1 LRAALWTDASAAAIL
16 AARRPW
22 GCLPEWTGLPPGGGK
37 TPRVRGHFVKELGL
51 VQGADRRERSRG
63 EHVMDEQ
70 GVREWIEAVR
80 GGVSRRHFVR
90 TMVGAGLTAP
100 MAAQLLAAAGV
111 PRSARAQTKPA
122 FTPARRGGGGELKV
136 LWWQG
141 PTILNPHLSIGVKD
155 SDGSRIFYEPLV
167 SFDPEGNLVP
177 VLAAEVPSLQNGGV
191 AKDGL
196 SVTWKLKRNVQW
208 HDGKPLTADDFVFT
222 WEYAA
227 DPATTAIT
235 VGNYEKVARIEKLDA
250 HTMKIVYKAP
260 NPAWFQTFG
269 GTVCVLPKHVFEPF
283 KGAKSRE
290 APANLR
296 PVGTGPYRIADFKPG
311 DLIRAELNPNYH
323 EANWPFFDRLELKG
337 GGDAVSAARAVIQT
351 GEYDFAWNI
360 QVEDDVLRRM
370 EQGGKGRTDI
380 APAAGIEHLLCNF
393 SDPWTEIDG
402 ERSNP
407 KSKHPFLTDPAVRQA
422 LALLVDRAAIQ
433 EQLYGRQ
440 GQATANYLNAPSRFR
455 SPNTRWEFSIEKANA
470 MLEQAGWKKGADG
483 IRAKDGK
490 RLKMLYQTSINPVRQ
505 KTQAI
510 VKQAAAKAG
519 IELELK
525 SVVASVYFGSDPGNP
540 DTSSKFYADL
550 QMYAFNMTGGPEPQR
565 FMDPFV
571 SWEIASKENNW
582 AGRNNTRWRNEEY
595 DRAWKAADSEMDPV
609 KRAALFIR
617 MNDLLTQHNVV
628 VPITWRANISAIS
641 NRLRSTDICGWD
653 SSFWN
658 LTRWYREA

>member
-1 LRAALWTDASAAAIL
+1 
-16 AARRPW
+16 
-22 GCLPEWTGLPPGGGK
+22 
-37 TPRVRGHFVKELGL
+37 
-51 VQGADRRERSRG
+51 
-63 EHVMDEQ
+63 MDEQ

-141 PTILNPHLSIGVKD
+141 RTILNPHLSIGVKD

-510 VKQAAAKAG
+510 VKQAATKAG

>member
-1 LRAALWTDASAAAIL
+1 MDERELEQWI
-16 AARRPW
+16 ARVEDGRL
-22 GCLPEWTGLPPGGGK
+22 GRREFTRTLVG
-37 TPRVRGHFVKELGL
+37 LGL
-51 VQGADRRERSRG
+51 A
-63 EHVMDEQ
+63 
-70 GVREWIEAVR
+70 
-80 GGVSRRHFVR
+80 
-90 TMVGAGLTAP
+90 AP
-100 MAAQLLAAAGV
+100 MAAQVLAAAGV
-111 PRSARAQTKPA
+111 PRGASAQARPA
-122 FTPARRGGGGELKV
+122 FAPTRRGGGGELKV

-155 SDGSRIFYEPLV
+155 GDGSRIFYEPLI
-167 SFDPEGNLVP
+167 SFDPEGNYVP
-177 VLAAEVPSLQNGGV
+177 VLAAEVPTLQNGGV
-191 AKDGL
+191 ARDGL

-235 VGNYEKVARIEKLDA
+235 SGTYKDVARIDKLDA
-250 HTMKIVYKAP
+250 HTIKIVYQKP

-269 GTVCVLPKHVFEPF
+269 GTLCVIPKHVFEPF

-290 APANLR
+290 APANLK
-296 PVGTGPYRIADFKPG
+296 PVGTGPYRIVDFKPG
-311 DLIRAELNPNYH
+311 DSIRAELNPNYH

-393 SDPWTEIDG
+393 SDPWTEVDG

-407 KSKHPFLTDPAVRQA
+407 TSKHPFLTDPAVRQA
-422 LALLVDRAAIQ
+422 LALLIDRASIQ

-440 GQATANYLNAPSRFR
+440 GQPTANYLNAPSRFR
-455 SPNTRWEFSIEKANA
+455 SSNTRWEFNVDKANA
-470 MLEQAGWKKGADG
+470 VLDQAGWKRGADG

-490 RLKMLYQTSINPVRQ
+490 RLKMVYQTSINPVRQ

-519 IELELK
+519 VEMELK

-540 DTSSKFYADL
+540 DTSSKFYADV
-550 QMYAFNMTGGPEPQR
+550 QMYAFNMTSGPEPQR

-571 SWEIASKENNW
+571 SWEIASKANKW
-582 AGRNNTRWRNEEY
+582 AGRNNTRWRNEDY
-595 DRAWKAADSEMDPV
+595 DRAWKAAESEMDPV

-617 MNDLLTQHNVV
+617 MNDLLTQHNVI
-628 VPITWRANISAIS
+628 VPMIWRANISAIS
-641 NRLRSTDICGWD
+641 IKLRNTDICGWD

-658 LTRWYREA
+658 LTHWYREA

>member
-1 LRAALWTDASAAAIL
+1 MDERELREWTARVKNGTLSRREFTTMLAGLGVAAPL
-16 AARRPW
+16 AAQ
-22 GCLPEWTGLPPGGGK
+22 
-37 TPRVRGHFVKELGL
+37 V
-51 VQGADRRERSRG
+51 
-63 EHVMDEQ
+63 
-70 GVREWIEAVR
+70 
-80 GGVSRRHFVR
+80 
-90 TMVGAGLTAP
+90 
-100 MAAQLLAAAGV
+100 LAAAGLAG
-111 PRSARAQTKPA
+111 RASAQAK

-155 SDGSRIFYEPLV
+155 ADGSRIFYEPLV
-167 SFDPEGNLVP
+167 SFDPEGNLIP
-177 VLAAEVPSLQNGGV
+177 VLAAEVPTLQNGSV
-191 AKDGL
+191 ARDGL
-196 SVTWKLKRNVQW
+196 SVTWKIKRNVQW

-227 DPATTAIT
+227 DPATTAISAGT
-235 VGNYEKVARIEKLDA
+235 YKEVARIEKLDA
-250 HTMKIVYKAP
+250 HTIKIVYQKP

-269 GTVCVLPKHVFEPF
+269 GTLCVVPKHAFEPF
-283 KGAKSRE
+283 KGTKSRE
-290 APANLR
+290 APANLK
-296 PVGTGPYRIADFKPG
+296 PVGTGPYRVVDFKPG
-311 DLIRAELNPNYH
+311 DSIRAELNPNYH

-380 APAAGIEHLLCNF
+380 APAAGIEHLLMNL
-393 SDPWTEIDG
+393 SDPWTEVDG
-402 ERSNP
+402 ERSSP
-407 KSKHPFLTDPAVRQA
+407 KSQHPFLTDPAVRQA
-422 LALLVDRAAIQ
+422 LALLIDRASIQ

-440 GQATANYLNAPSRFR
+440 GQPTANYLNAPSRFR
-455 SPNTRWEFSIEKANA
+455 SANTRWEFNVDKANA
-470 MLEQAGWKKGADG
+470 VLDQAGWKRGADG

-519 IELELK
+519 IDMELK
-525 SVVASVYFGSDPGNP
+525 SIVASVYFGSDPGNP
-540 DTSSKFYADL
+540 DTSSKFWADL
-550 QMYAFNMTGGPEPQR
+550 QMYAFNMTAGPEPQR

-571 SWEIASKENNW
+571 SWEIASKDNKW

-595 DRAWKAADSEMDPV
+595 DRGWKAAESEMDPV
-609 KRAALFIR
+609 KRAAHFIR
-617 MNDLLTQHNVV
+617 MNDLLTQHNVI
-628 VPITWRANISAIS
+628 VPMIWRANISAIS
-641 NRLRSTDICGWD
+641 NKLRNTDICGWD

-658 LTRWYREA
+658 LTHWYREA

>member
-510 VKQAAAKAG
+510 VKQAATKAG

>member
-510 VKQAAAKAG
+510 VKQAATKAG

-658 LTRWYREA
+658 LTRWYRET

>member
-1 LRAALWTDASAAAIL
+1 
-16 AARRPW
+16 
-22 GCLPEWTGLPPGGGK
+22 
-37 TPRVRGHFVKELGL
+37 
-51 VQGADRRERSRG
+51 
-63 EHVMDEQ
+63 MDEQ

>member
-1 LRAALWTDASAAAIL
+1 
-16 AARRPW
+16 
-22 GCLPEWTGLPPGGGK
+22 
-37 TPRVRGHFVKELGL
+37 
-51 VQGADRRERSRG
+51 
-63 EHVMDEQ
+63 MDEREL
-70 GVREWIEAVR
+70 REWIARVKD
-80 GGVSRRHFVR
+80 GSLSRRAF
-90 TMVGAGLTAP
+90 TAMLAGVGLAGP
-100 MAAQLLAAAGV
+100 VAAQVLAAAGV
-111 PRSARAQTKPA
+111 PRRAAAQARP

-155 SDGSRIFYEPLV
+155 GDGSRIFYEPLI
-167 SFDPEGNLVP
+167 SFDPEGNYVP
-177 VLAAEVPSLQNGGV
+177 VLAAEVPTLQNGGI
-191 AKDGL
+191 ARDGL

-208 HDGKPLTADDFVFT
+208 HDGKPFTADDLVFT

-235 VGNYEKVARIEKLDA
+235 AGNYEKVARIEKLDA
-250 HTMKIVYKAP
+250 HTARIVYKAP

-269 GTVCVLPKHVFEPF
+269 GTAGVLPKHVFEPF

-296 PVGTGPYRIADFKPG
+296 PVGTGPYRIVDFKPG
-311 DLIRAELNPNYH
+311 DSIRAELNPGYH

-351 GEYDFAWNI
+351 GEYDFGWNI

-393 SDPWTEIDG
+393 SDPWTEVDG
-402 ERSNP
+402 ERGSP
-407 KSKHPFLTDPAVRQA
+407 KSQHPFLTDPAVRQA

-440 GQATANYLNAPSRFR
+440 GQPTANYLNAPSRFR
-455 SPNTRWEFSIEKANA
+455 SPNTRWEFSVDKANA
-470 MLEQAGWKKGADG
+470 VLEQAGWRRGPDG
-483 IRAKDGK
+483 IRAKDGR

-510 VKQAAAKAG
+510 VKQAAARAG
-519 IELELK
+519 IDMELK

-540 DTSSKFYADL
+540 DTSSKFWADL
-550 QMYAFNMTGGPEPQR
+550 QMYAFNMTAGPEPQR

-571 SWEIASKENNW
+571 SWEIASKANKW

-595 DRAWKAADSEMDPV
+595 DRAWKAAESEMDPA

-617 MNDLLTQHNVV
+617 MNDLLTQHNVI
-628 VPITWRANISAIS
+628 VPMIWRANISAIS
-641 NRLRSTDICGWD
+641 NKLRNTDICGWD
-653 SSFWN
+653 SSLWN
-658 LTRWYREA
+658 LTHWYREA

>member
-1 LRAALWTDASAAAIL
+1 
-16 AARRPW
+16 
-22 GCLPEWTGLPPGGGK
+22 
-37 TPRVRGHFVKELGL
+37 
-51 VQGADRRERSRG
+51 
-63 EHVMDEQ
+63 MDER
-70 GVREWIEAVR
+70 GLREWIGDVERGAVT
-80 GGVSRRHFVR
+80 RRQFVR
-90 TMVGAGLTAP
+90 AAVGLGVAAP
-100 MAAQLLAAAGV
+100 LAAQLLDATGRPRAAL
-111 PRSARAQTKPA
+111 AQGKPA
-122 FTPARRGGGGELKV
+122 FTPKRRGGGGDLKV

-155 SDGSRIFYEPLV
+155 ADGSRIFYEPLV

-177 VLAAEVPSLQNGGV
+177 ILAAEVPTLQNGGV

-196 SVTWKLKRNVQW
+196 SITWKLKKNVQW
-208 HDGKPLTADDFVFT
+208 HDGRPLTADDFVFT

-227 DPATTAIT
+227 DPATTAVT
-235 VGNYEKVARIEKLDA
+235 MGNYEKMARIEKLDG
-250 HTMKIVYKAP
+250 HTIKIVYKTP

-269 GTVCVLPKHVFEPF
+269 GTAGVLPKHVFEPF
-283 KGAKSRE
+283 KGARSRE

-296 PVGTGPYRIADFKPG
+296 PVGTGPYRIVDFKPG
-311 DLIRAELNPNYH
+311 DLIRAELNPGYH
-323 EANWPFFDRLELKG
+323 EPNRPFFDRLELKG

-402 ERSNP
+402 ERSSP
-407 KSKHPFLTDPAVRQA
+407 GSKHPLLTDPAVRQA
-422 LALLVDRAAIQ
+422 LSLLVDRAAIQ

-455 SPNTRWEFSIEKANA
+455 SANTRWEFSVDKAA
-470 MLEQAGWKKGADG
+470 AVLEQAGWKKGPDG
-483 IRAKDGK
+483 VRAKDGK
-490 RLKMLYQTSINPVRQ
+490 RLRMVYQTSINPVRQ

-510 VKQAAAKAG
+510 VKQAAARAG
-519 IELELK
+519 IEIELK

-571 SWEIASKENNW
+571 SWEIASKDNKW

-595 DRAWKAADSEMDPV
+595 DRAWRAAESEMDPA

-628 VPITWRANISAIS
+628 VPITWRANISAVS
-641 NRLRSTDICGWD
+641 NRLRDTDICGWD

-658 LTRWYREA
+658 LARWHREA

>member
-1 LRAALWTDASAAAIL
+1 
-16 AARRPW
+16 
-22 GCLPEWTGLPPGGGK
+22 
-37 TPRVRGHFVKELGL
+37 
-51 VQGADRRERSRG
+51 
-63 EHVMDEQ
+63 MDEREL
-70 GVREWIEAVR
+70 REWIARVKD
-80 GGVSRRHFVR
+80 GTLSRRDFSR
-90 TMVGAGLTAP
+90 MLAGFGLAAP
-100 MAAQLLAAAGV
+100 MAAQVLAAAGV
-111 PRSARAQTKPA
+111 PRRAVAQTKPA
-122 FTPARRGGGGELKV
+122 FTPSRRGGGGDVKV

-155 SDGSRIFYEPLV
+155 GDGSRIFYEPLI
-167 SFDPEGNLVP
+167 SFDPEGNFVP
-177 VLAAEVPSLQNGGV
+177 VLAAEVPTLQNGGV
-191 AKDGL
+191 ARDGL

-227 DPATTAIT
+227 DPATTAISAGT
-235 VGNYEKVARIEKLDA
+235 YKDVMRIEKLDA
-250 HTMKIVYKAP
+250 HTLKIVYKAP

-269 GTVCVLPKHVFEPF
+269 GTLCVIPKHVFEPF
-283 KGAKSRE
+283 KGAKARE
-290 APANLR
+290 APANLK
-296 PVGTGPYRIADFKPG
+296 PVGTGPYRVLDFKPG
-311 DLIRAELNPNYH
+311 DAIRAELNPNYH
-323 EANWPFFDRLELKG
+323 EPNWPFFDRFELKG
-337 GGDAVSAARAVIQT
+337 GGDAASAARAVIQT

-393 SDPWTEIDG
+393 SDPWTEVDG
-402 ERSNP
+402 ERGSA
-407 KSKHPFLTDPAVRQA
+407 KSAHPFLTDPAVRQA
-422 LALLVDRAAIQ
+422 LSLLIDRASIQ

-455 SPNTRWEFSIEKANA
+455 SPNTRWEFSVDKANA
-470 MLEQAGWKKGADG
+470 ALDQAGWKRGGDG

-490 RLKMLYQTSINPVRQ
+490 RLKMVYQTSINPVRQ

-510 VKQAAAKAG
+510 IKQVAAKAG
-519 IELELK
+519 IDMELK

-540 DTSSKFYADL
+540 DTSSKFWADV
-550 QMYAFNMTGGPEPQR
+550 QMYAFNMTSGPEPQR

-571 SWEIASKENNW
+571 SWEIATKANNW
-582 AGRNNTRWRNEEY
+582 SGRNNTRWRNEEY
-595 DRAWKAADSEMDPV
+595 DRAWKAAESEMDPV

-617 MNDLLTQHNVV
+617 MNDLLTLNNVI

-641 NRLRSTDICGWD
+641 NKLRSTDICGWD

-658 LTRWYREA
+658 LTHWYREA

>member
-1 LRAALWTDASAAAIL
+1 
-16 AARRPW
+16 
-22 GCLPEWTGLPPGGGK
+22 
-37 TPRVRGHFVKELGL
+37 
-51 VQGADRRERSRG
+51 
-63 EHVMDEQ
+63 MDEREL
-70 GVREWIEAVR
+70 REWIA
-80 GGVSRRHFVR
+80 GVKSGAISRRRFTR
-90 TMVGAGLTAP
+90 MLAGFGLSAGA
-100 MAAQLLAAAGV
+100 AAQVLAAAGV
-111 PRSARAQTKPA
+111 PRRAAAQPR
-122 FTPARRGGGGELKV
+122 FTPARRGGGGELRT

-155 SDGSRIFYEPLV
+155 GDGSRIFYEPLI
-167 SFDPEGNLVP
+167 SFDPEGNYVP
-177 VLAAEVPSLQNGGV
+177 VLAAEVPTLQNGGV
-191 AKDGL
+191 ARDGL
-196 SVTWKLKRNVQW
+196 SVSWKLKRNVQW
-208 HDGKPLTADDFVFT
+208 HDGKPLTSDDFVFT

-227 DPATTAIT
+227 DPATTAISAGT
-235 VGNYEKVARIEKLDA
+235 YKDVARIEKIDA
-250 HTMKIVYKAP
+250 TSFKVVYKAP

-269 GTVCVLPKHVFEPF
+269 GTLCVIPKHVFEPF

-296 PVGTGPYRIADFKPG
+296 PVGTGPYRIVDFKPG
-311 DLIRAELNPNYH
+311 DAIRAELNPDYH
-323 EANWPFFDRLELKG
+323 EPNWPFFDRLELKG

-393 SDPWTEIDG
+393 SDPWTEVDG
-402 ERSNP
+402 ERASP
-407 KSKHPFLTDPAVRQA
+407 KSQHPFLTDPAVRQA

-440 GQATANYLNAPSRFR
+440 GQATSNYLNAPSRFR
-455 SPNTRWEFSIEKANA
+455 SPNTRWEFSVDKANQV
-470 MLEQAGWKKGADG
+470 LEQAGWKKGADG

-519 IELELK
+519 IEMELK

-540 DTSSKFYADL
+540 DTTSKFWADI
-550 QMYAFNMTGGPEPQR
+550 QMYAFNMTAGPEPQR

-571 SWEIASKENNW
+571 SWEIASKENKW

-595 DRAWKAADSEMDPV
+595 DRAWKGAEQEMDPV

-617 MNDLLTQHNVV
+617 MNDLLVQHNVV

-641 NRLRSTDICGWD
+641 SKLRNTDICGWD

-658 LTRWYREA
+658 LTHWYREA

>member
-1 LRAALWTDASAAAIL
+1 
-16 AARRPW
+16 
-22 GCLPEWTGLPPGGGK
+22 
-37 TPRVRGHFVKELGL
+37 
-51 VQGADRRERSRG
+51 
-63 EHVMDEQ
+63 MDEREL
-70 GVREWIEAVR
+70 REWIARVKA
-80 GGVSRRHFVR
+80 GTLSRREFTR
-90 TMVGAGLTAP
+90 MLAGLGLAAP
-100 MAAQLLAAAGV
+100 MAAQMLAAAGV
-111 PRSARAQTKPA
+111 PRRAAAQAKA

-155 SDGSRIFYEPLV
+155 GDGSRIFYEPLI
-167 SFDPEGNLVP
+167 SFDPEGNYIP
-177 VLAAEVPSLQNGGV
+177 VLAAEVPTLQNGGI
-191 AKDGL
+191 ARDGL
-196 SVTWKLKRNVQW
+196 SVTWKIKRNVQW

-235 VGNYEKVARIEKLDA
+235 AGTYKDVARIDKLDA
-250 HTMKIVYKAP
+250 HTFKIAYKAP

-269 GTVCVLPKHVFEPF
+269 GTLCVIPKHVFEPF

-290 APANLR
+290 APANLK
-296 PVGTGPYRIADFKPG
+296 PVGTGPYRIVDFKPG
-311 DLIRAELNPNYH
+311 DAIRAELNPNYH

-393 SDPWTEIDG
+393 SDPWTEVEG
-402 ERSNP
+402 ERGSA
-407 KSKHPFLTDPAVRQA
+407 KSTHPFLTDPAVRQA
-422 LALLVDRAAIQ
+422 LALLIDRAGIQ

-455 SPNTRWEFSIEKANA
+455 SPNTRWEFSVDKANA
-470 MLEQAGWKKGADG
+470 VLDQAGWKRGADG

-490 RLKMLYQTSINPVRQ
+490 KLKMVYQTSINPVRQ

-519 IELELK
+519 IEMELK

-540 DTSSKFYADL
+540 DTTSKFWADI
-550 QMYAFNMTGGPEPQR
+550 QMYAFNMTSGPEPQR

-571 SWEIASKENNW
+571 SWEIATKANNW

-595 DRAWKAADSEMDPV
+595 DRAWKAAESEMDPV

-617 MNDLLTQHNVV
+617 MNDLLTQNNVI
-628 VPITWRANISAIS
+628 VPITWRSNISAIS
-641 NRLRSTDICGWD
+641 NKLRNTDICGWD

-658 LTRWYREA
+658 LTHWYREA

>member
-1 LRAALWTDASAAAIL
+1 MEERELRHWIV
-16 AARRPW
+16 
-22 GCLPEWTGLPPGGGK
+22 
-37 TPRVRGHFVKELGL
+37 RVKDG
-51 VQGADRRERSRG
+51 S
-63 EHVMDEQ
+63 
-70 GVREWIEAVR
+70 I
-80 GGVSRRHFVR
+80 SRRRFTR
-90 TMVGAGLTAP
+90 LMVGAGLAAP
-100 MAAQLLAAAGV
+100 LAAQALAAAGI
-111 PRSARAQTKPA
+111 PRRAAAQAK
-122 FTPARRGGGGELKV
+122 FMPARRGGGGDLKV

-155 SDGSRIFYEPLV
+155 GDGSRIFYEPLI
-167 SFDPEGNLVP
+167 SFDPEGNYIP
-177 VLAAEVPSLQNGGV
+177 VLAAEVPTLQNGGI
-191 AKDGL
+191 ARDGL
-196 SVTWKLKRNVQW
+196 SVTWKIKRNVQW

-227 DPATTAIT
+227 DPATTAISAGT
-235 VGNYEKVARIEKLDA
+235 YKDVARIEKLDA
-250 HTMKIVYKAP
+250 HTLKIVYKAP

-269 GTVCVLPKHVFEPF
+269 GTLCVIPKHVFEPF

-290 APANLR
+290 APANLK
-296 PVGTGPYRIADFKPG
+296 PVGTGPYRIVDFKPG
-311 DLIRAELNPNYH
+311 DAIRAELNPNYH
-323 EANWPFFDRLELKG
+323 EPNWPFFDRLELKG

-393 SDPWTEIDG
+393 SDPWTEVDG
-402 ERSNP
+402 ERGSA
-407 KSKHPFLTDPAVRQA
+407 KSAHPFLTDPAVRQA
-422 LALLVDRAAIQ
+422 LSLLVDRAAIQ

-455 SPNTRWEFSIEKANA
+455 SPNTRWEFNVDKANA
-470 MLEQAGWKKGADG
+470 ALDQAGWKRGADG
-483 IRAKDGK
+483 IRTKDGK
-490 RLKMLYQTSINPVRQ
+490 RLKMVYQTSINPVRQ

-519 IELELK
+519 IDMELK

-540 DTSSKFYADL
+540 DTSSKFWADL
-550 QMYAFNMTGGPEPQR
+550 QMYAFNMTSGPEPQR

-571 SWEIASKENNW
+571 SWEIATKANNW

-595 DRAWKAADSEMDPV
+595 DRAWKAAESEMDPV

-617 MNDLLTQHNVV
+617 MNDLLTQNNVI

-641 NRLRSTDICGWD
+641 NKLRNTDICGWD

-658 LTRWYREA
+658 LTHWYREA

>member
-1 LRAALWTDASAAAIL
+1 MDERELRSWIARVENGTLSRREFSRMLAGLGL
-16 AARRPW
+16 AAP
-22 GCLPEWTGLPPGGGK
+22 
-37 TPRVRGHFVKELGL
+37 
-51 VQGADRRERSRG
+51 
-63 EHVMDEQ
+63 
-70 GVREWIEAVR
+70 I
-80 GGVSRRHFVR
+80 
-90 TMVGAGLTAP
+90 
-100 MAAQLLAAAGV
+100 AAQALAAAGV
-111 PRSARAQTKPA
+111 PRRASAQAKPA

-155 SDGSRIFYEPLV
+155 GDGSRIFYEPLI
-167 SFDPEGNLVP
+167 SFDPEGNYVP
-177 VLAAEVPSLQNGGV
+177 VLAAEVPTLQNGGI
-191 AKDGL
+191 ARDGL

-208 HDGKPLTADDFVFT
+208 HDGKALTADDFVFT

-227 DPATTAIT
+227 DPATTAVSI
-235 VGNYEKVARIEKLDA
+235 GNYKDVARIEKLDA
-250 HTMKIVYKAP
+250 HTFKIVYKAP
-260 NPAWFQTFG
+260 YPAWFQTFG
-269 GTVCVLPKHVFEPF
+269 GTACVIPKHVFEPF
-283 KGAKSRE
+283 KGAKARE
-290 APANLR
+290 APANLK
-296 PVGTGPYRIADFKPG
+296 PVGTGPYRILDFKPG
-311 DLIRAELNPNYH
+311 DSIRAELNPNYH
-323 EANWPFFDRLELKG
+323 DASWPFFDRLELKG

-393 SDPWTEIDG
+393 SDPWTEVDG
-402 ERSNP
+402 ERGSA
-407 KSKHPFLTDPAVRQA
+407 KSTHPFLTDPAVRQA
-422 LALLVDRAAIQ
+422 LALLIDRAGIQ

-440 GQATANYLNAPSRFR
+440 GQATSNYLNAPSRFR
-455 SPNTRWEFSIEKANA
+455 SPNTRWEFNIDKANA
-470 MLEQAGWKKGADG
+470 VLDQAGWKRGADG
-483 IRAKDGK
+483 VRAKDGK

-510 VKQAAAKAG
+510 VKQAAGKAG
-519 IELELK
+519 IDMELK

-540 DTSSKFYADL
+540 DTTSKFWADV

-571 SWEIASKENNW
+571 SWEIATKANNW
-582 AGRNNTRWRNEEY
+582 SGRNNTRWRNEEY
-595 DRAWKAADSEMDPV
+595 DRAWKAAESEMDPV
-609 KRAALFIR
+609 KRAGLFIR

-641 NRLRSTDICGWD
+641 NRLRNTDICGWD

-658 LTRWYREA
+658 LAHWYREA

>member
-1 LRAALWTDASAAAIL
+1 MDERTLRQWIDQVRSGRI
-16 AARRPW
+16 ARR
-22 GCLPEWTGLPPGGGK
+22 
-37 TPRVRGHFVKELGL
+37 
-51 VQGADRRERSRG
+51 Q
-63 EHVMDEQ
+63 
-70 GVREWIEAVR
+70 
-80 GGVSRRHFVR
+80 FVR
-90 TMVGAGLTAP
+90 MAVGAGLTAP
-100 MAAQLLAAAGV
+100 LAARMLDFHGAPREAAAQT
-111 PRSARAQTKPA
+111 RPA
-122 FTPARRGGGGELKV
+122 FTPTRRGGGGDLKV

-155 SDGSRIFYEPLV
+155 GDGSRIFYEPLI
-167 SFDPEGNLVP
+167 SFDPEGNYIP
-177 VLAAEVPSLQNGGV
+177 VLAAEVPTLQNGGI
-191 AKDGL
+191 ARDGL
-196 SVTWKLKRNVQW
+196 SVTWKIKRNVQW
-208 HDGKPLTADDFVFT
+208 HDGKALTADDFVFT

-227 DPATTAIT
+227 DPATTAISAGT
-235 VGNYEKVARIEKLDA
+235 YKDVARIEKLDA
-250 HTMKIVYKAP
+250 LTLKIVYKAP

-269 GTVCVLPKHVFEPF
+269 GTLCVIPKHVFEPF

-290 APANLR
+290 APANLK
-296 PVGTGPYRIADFKPG
+296 PVGTGPYRIVDFKPG
-311 DLIRAELNPNYH
+311 DAIRAELNPNYH
-323 EANWPFFDRLELKG
+323 EPNWPFFDRLELKG

-393 SDPWTEIDG
+393 SDPWTEVDG
-402 ERSNP
+402 ERGSA
-407 KSKHPFLTDPAVRQA
+407 KSAHPFLTDPAVRQA
-422 LALLVDRAAIQ
+422 LSLLVDRAAIQ

-455 SPNTRWEFSIEKANA
+455 SPNTRWEFSVDKANA
-470 MLEQAGWKKGADG
+470 VLDQAGWKRGADG
-483 IRAKDGK
+483 IRAKEGK

-519 IELELK
+519 IDMELK

-540 DTSSKFYADL
+540 DTSSKFWADI
-550 QMYAFNMTGGPEPQR
+550 QMYAFNMTSGPEPQR

-571 SWEIASKENNW
+571 SWEIASKENRW

-595 DRAWKAADSEMDPV
+595 DRAWKAAESEMDPV

-617 MNDLLTQHNVV
+617 MNDLLTQNNVI

-641 NRLRSTDICGWD
+641 SKLRNTDICGWD

-658 LTRWYREA
+658 LTHWYREA

>member
-1 LRAALWTDASAAAIL
+1 MDERELREWTARVKNGTLSRREFTTMLAGLGVAAPL
-16 AARRPW
+16 AAQ
-22 GCLPEWTGLPPGGGK
+22 
-37 TPRVRGHFVKELGL
+37 V
-51 VQGADRRERSRG
+51 
-63 EHVMDEQ
+63 
-70 GVREWIEAVR
+70 
-80 GGVSRRHFVR
+80 
-90 TMVGAGLTAP
+90 
-100 MAAQLLAAAGV
+100 LAAAGL
-111 PRSARAQTKPA
+111 PGRASAQAK

-155 SDGSRIFYEPLV
+155 GDGSRIFYEPLI
-167 SFDPEGNLVP
+167 SFDPEGNFVP
-177 VLAAEVPSLQNGGV
+177 VLAAEVPTLQNGGV
-191 AKDGL
+191 ARDGL
-196 SVTWKLKRNVQW
+196 SVTWKIKRNVQW

-227 DPATTAIT
+227 DPATTAISAGT
-235 VGNYEKVARIEKLDA
+235 YKEVARIEKLDA
-250 HTMKIVYKAP
+250 HTIKIVYQKP

-269 GTVCVLPKHVFEPF
+269 GTLCVIPKHVFEPF

-290 APANLR
+290 APANLK
-296 PVGTGPYRIADFKPG
+296 PVGTGPYRIVDFKPG
-311 DLIRAELNPNYH
+311 DSIRAELNPNYH

-380 APAAGIEHLLCNF
+380 APAAGIEHLLMNF
-393 SDPWTEIDG
+393 SDPWTEVDG
-402 ERSNP
+402 ERSSP
-407 KSKHPFLTDPAVRQA
+407 KSQHPFLADPAVRQA
-422 LALLVDRAAIQ
+422 LALLIDRASIQ

-440 GQATANYLNAPSRFR
+440 GQPTANYLNAPSRFR
-455 SPNTRWEFSIEKANA
+455 SPNTRWEFNVDKANA
-470 MLEQAGWKKGADG
+470 VLDQAGWKRGADG

-519 IELELK
+519 IDMELK
-525 SVVASVYFGSDPGNP
+525 SIVASVYFGSDPGNP
-540 DTSSKFYADL
+540 DTSSKFWADL
-550 QMYAFNMTGGPEPQR
+550 QMYAFNMTAGPEPQR

-571 SWEIASKENNW
+571 SWEIASKDNKW

-595 DRAWKAADSEMDPV
+595 DRGWKAAESEMDPV
-609 KRAALFIR
+609 KRAAHFIR
-617 MNDLLTQHNVV
+617 MNDLLTQHNVI
-628 VPITWRANISAIS
+628 VPMIWRANISAIS
-641 NRLRSTDICGWD
+641 NKLRNTDICGWD

-658 LTRWYREA
+658 LTHWYREA

>member
-1 LRAALWTDASAAAIL
+1 MDERELRSWIARVDNGTLSRREFSRMLAGLGL
-16 AARRPW
+16 AAP
-22 GCLPEWTGLPPGGGK
+22 
-37 TPRVRGHFVKELGL
+37 
-51 VQGADRRERSRG
+51 
-63 EHVMDEQ
+63 
-70 GVREWIEAVR
+70 I
-80 GGVSRRHFVR
+80 
-90 TMVGAGLTAP
+90 
-100 MAAQLLAAAGV
+100 AAQALAAAGV
-111 PRSARAQTKPA
+111 PRRASAQAKPA
-122 FTPARRGGGGELKV
+122 FTPARRGGGGDLKV

-155 SDGSRIFYEPLV
+155 GDGSRIFYEPLI
-167 SFDPEGNLVP
+167 SFDPEGNYVP
-177 VLAAEVPSLQNGGV
+177 VLAAEVPTLQNGGI
-191 AKDGL
+191 ARDGL

-208 HDGKPLTADDFVFT
+208 HDGKALTADDFVFT

-227 DPATTAIT
+227 DPATTAVT
-235 VGNYEKVARIEKLDA
+235 VGNYKDVARIEKLDA
-250 HTMKIVYKAP
+250 HTFKIVYKAP
-260 NPAWFQTFG
+260 YPAWFQTFG
-269 GTVCVLPKHVFEPF
+269 GTACVIPKHVFEPF
-283 KGAKSRE
+283 KGAKARE
-290 APANLR
+290 APANLK
-296 PVGTGPYRIADFKPG
+296 PVGTGPYRILDFKPG
-311 DLIRAELNPNYH
+311 DSIRAELNPNYH
-323 EANWPFFDRLELKG
+323 DATWPVFDRLELKG

-393 SDPWTEIDG
+393 SDPWTEVDG
-402 ERSNP
+402 ERGSA
-407 KSKHPFLTDPAVRQA
+407 KSTHPFLTDPAVRQA
-422 LALLVDRAAIQ
+422 LALLIDRAGIQ

-440 GQATANYLNAPSRFR
+440 GQATSNYLNAPSRFR
-455 SPNTRWEFSIEKANA
+455 SPNTRWEFNVDKANA
-470 MLEQAGWKKGADG
+470 VLDQAGWKRGADG

-510 VKQAAAKAG
+510 VKQAAGKAG
-519 IELELK
+519 IDMELK

-540 DTSSKFYADL
+540 DTTSKFWADV

-571 SWEIASKENNW
+571 SWEVATKANSW
-582 AGRNNTRWRNEEY
+582 SGRNNTRWRNEEY
-595 DRAWKAADSEMDPV
+595 DRAWKAAESEMDPV
-609 KRAALFIR
+609 KRAGLFIR

-641 NRLRSTDICGWD
+641 NRLRNTDICGWD

-658 LTRWYREA
+658 LAHWYRET

>member
-1 LRAALWTDASAAAIL
+1 MDERELRERVA
-16 AARRPW
+16 
-22 GCLPEWTGLPPGGGK
+22 
-37 TPRVRGHFVKELGL
+37 RVRDGALSRRQFGRMLAELGL
-51 VQGADRRERSRG
+51 
-63 EHVMDEQ
+63 
-70 GVREWIEAVR
+70 
-80 GGVSRRHFVR
+80 
-90 TMVGAGLTAP
+90 AGP
-100 MAAQLLAAAGV
+100 IAAQALAAAGI
-111 PRSARAQTKPA
+111 PRRASAQARP

-155 SDGSRIFYEPLV
+155 GDGSRIFYEPLI
-167 SFDPEGNLVP
+167 SFDPEGNFVP
-177 VLAAEVPSLQNGGV
+177 VLAAEVPTLQNGGV
-191 AKDGL
+191 ARDGL
-196 SVTWKLKRNVQW
+196 SVTWRLKRNVQW

-227 DPATTAIT
+227 DPATTAISSGT
-235 VGNYEKVARIEKLDA
+235 YKDVARIDKLDA
-250 HTMKIVYKAP
+250 HGFKVVYQKP

-269 GTVCVLPKHVFEPF
+269 GTLCVIPKHVFEPY

-290 APANLR
+290 APANLK
-296 PVGTGPYRIADFKPG
+296 PVGTGPYRIVDFKPG
-311 DLIRAELNPNYH
+311 DSIRAELNPSYH

-393 SDPWTEIDG
+393 ADPWTEIDG
-402 ERSNP
+402 ERASP
-407 KSKHPFLTDPAVRQA
+407 KSQHPFLTDPAVRQA
-422 LALLVDRAAIQ
+422 LALLIDRAAIQ

-440 GQATANYLNAPSRFR
+440 GQPTANYLNAPSRFR
-455 SPNTRWEFSIEKANA
+455 STATRWEFSVDKANA
-470 MLEQAGWKKGADG
+470 VLEQAGWKRGADG

-519 IELELK
+519 IDMELK

-540 DTSSKFYADL
+540 DTTSKFYADL
-550 QMYAFNMTGGPEPQR
+550 QMYAFNMTAGPEPQR

-571 SWEIASKENNW
+571 SWEIASKANKW

-595 DRAWKAADSEMDPV
+595 DRAWKAAESEMDPI
-609 KRAALFIR
+609 KRAGLFIR
-617 MNDLLTQHNVV
+617 MNDLLTQHNVI
-628 VPITWRANISAIS
+628 VPMIWRANISAIS
-641 NRLRSTDICGWD
+641 NKLRSTDICGWD

-658 LTRWYREA
+658 LTHWYREA